1 MTEKYIQVITT
12 IDNKK
17 KATEITKTVVSK
29 RLCACVQIV
38 GPIISKYW
46 WGNKLTTSKE
56 WLCIMKT
63 KKSLYTQLEAEI
75 KKLHTYTVP
84 EIIATSIIAGNK
96 TYLEWIGKETK
107 KIKNLPQKH
116 ENTKK
121 NREHKKF

>member
-1 MTEKYIQVITT
+1 MIEKYIQVVTT

-17 KATEITKTVVSK
+17 KAMEITKTVVSK
-29 RLCACVQIV
+29 RLCACAQIV
-38 GPIISKYW
+38 GPIISNYRWK
-46 WGNKLTTSKE
+46 NKLTTSKE

-84 EIIATSIIAGNK
+84 EIIATPIIAGNK

-107 KIKNLPQKH
+107 K
-116 ENTKK
+116 
-121 NREHKKF
+121 